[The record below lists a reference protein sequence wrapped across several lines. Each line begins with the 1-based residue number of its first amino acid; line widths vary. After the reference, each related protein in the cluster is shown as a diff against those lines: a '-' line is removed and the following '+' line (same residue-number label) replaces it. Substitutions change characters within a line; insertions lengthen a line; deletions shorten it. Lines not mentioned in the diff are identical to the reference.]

1 VDHQRVTDNFPTDN
15 SYWITATHLYVIGVI
30 DRGYEP
36 VIRLRAL
43 QTGYPYRLEICGVGL
58 SMAIERCQTAP
69 KARIGVI
76 TVSGAVSN
84 DLQQD
89 AEPRA
94 SARGT
99 CARKSHL

>member
-84 DLQQD
+84 AGTPDTYV
-89 AEPRA
+89 APSSSTPNARA
-94 SARGT
+94 
-99 CARKSHL
+99 

>member
-1 VDHQRVTDNFPTDN
+1 MDHQRVTDNFPTDN
-15 SYWITATHLYVIGVI
+15 SYWITATHLYRERAPRRTRQ
-30 DRGYEP
+30 DQ
-36 VIRLRAL
+36 IRLRAL

-84 DLQQD
+84 AGTPDTYV
-89 AEPRA
+89 APSSSTPNARA
-94 SARGT
+94 
-99 CARKSHL
+99 